1 VSLRPLQVQWNPE
14 TIAGLQS
21 FLSDRRRR
29 APSSPPPRTRR
40 SSAPSTTTDPP
51 GPTTPDKGPTDVR
64 GSSRSPS
71 DPSTFHS
78 HASAGS
84 APKQATA
91 MRPVRLRCTTGRVTL
106 RLNKEGEQRRMLD
119 LTLATAELRF
129 HAQVHIGKPPL
140 SSPWYQIC
148 MTHWIDP

>member
-29 APSSPPPRTRR
+29 APSSPAPRTRR
-40 SSAPSTTTDPP
+40 SSSAPNTTTDAP

-71 DPSTFHS
+71 DPSNFHS
-78 HASAGS
+78 NASAAS
-84 APKQATA
+84 APKPTA
-91 MRPVRLRCTTGRVTL
+91 MRPVRLRCITGRVTL

-129 HAQVHIGKPPL
+129 HAQVHIKSLPL
-140 SSPWYQIC
+140 SLCPLVPNRHYPL
-148 MTHWIDP
+148 D

>member
-1 VSLRPLQVQWNPE
+1 MSLRPLQVQWNPE

-40 SSAPSTTTDPP
+40 SSAPNTTTDPP
-51 GPTTPDKGPTDVR
+51 GPITPDKGPTDA
-64 GSSRSPS
+64 S
-71 DPSTFHS
+71 DPATFHS
-78 HASAGS
+78 NASAGS
-84 APKQATA
+84 APKPTA
-91 MRPVRLRCTTGRVTL
+91 MRPVRLRCATGRVTL

-129 HAQVHIGKPPL
+129 HAQVLIRPHSPL
-140 SSPWYQIC
+140 WEYQIY
-148 MTHWIDP
+148 MTQGGLSLPSVGRV